1 MKGIIDIQLQQ
12 NYWQVVV
19 FAPCLH
25 KFLQSLLPHSFF
37 YQLTRTS
44 LALQPDLEE
53 QAHEELTNH
62 LSIHADSKPHS
73 WGLVFWHRFLLH
85 SFRMLLPTNKLIV
98 LHPANADCLRLSLF
112 LIVFLNSM
120 TTERR
125 GRFILGHF
133 VCKTSFAK
141 PKLQDWHIGANCK
154 TCGNDNS
161 SMRARLRL

>member
-1 MKGIIDIQLQQ
+1 
-12 NYWQVVV
+12 
-19 FAPCLH
+19 
-25 KFLQSLLPHSFF
+25 
-37 YQLTRTS
+37 
-44 LALQPDLEE
+44 
-53 QAHEELTNH
+53 
-62 LSIHADSKPHS
+62 
-73 WGLVFWHRFLLH
+73 
-85 SFRMLLPTNKLIV
+85 MLLPTNKLIV